1 MSLKNIGLIGLDTSH
16 VIVFTQIL
24 NDAAHE
30 LYIDAPARVTSGYP
44 GGSPDF
50 PLSIDRVEGF
60 TKRLEE
66 TYGVRIAGSPEEV
79 AEHSDALFITS
90 VDGRV
95 HLEQFRA
102 VAPYG
107 KPVFIDKPLAL
118 RGEEAKE
125 IFAIA
130 QQYGIP
136 CMSSSTRRFAR
147 ALVEELGHPEKGP
160 ILGAEVYGII
170 DFMPTQTGWF
180 WYGIHNVEV
189 LYAILGTGCV
199 SVTAYSQGKHEVIVG
214 VWSDGRVG
222 IVRGNPHPNGGNGAL
237 IHRENE
243 TAYVDTAPSGMANYA
258 ELVKQALHM
267 FETGISPVPAEETIE
282 IIHFIEAANESRAT
296 GKPIL
301 LK

>member
-24 NDAAHE
+24 NDAANE
-30 LYIDAPARVTSGYP
+30 LYIDAPARVTTGYP
-44 GGSPDF
+44 GGSADF

-66 TYGVRIAGSPEEV
+66 TYGVKIMGSPEEV
-79 AEHSDALFITS
+79 AEHSDAVFLTS

-102 VAPYG
+102 IAPYG

-118 RGEEAKE
+118 RGDEAKE
-125 IFAIA
+125 IFEIA

-136 CMSSSTRRFAR
+136 CMSSSTRRYAR
-147 ALVEELGHPEKGP
+147 ALVEELANPEKGD

-189 LYAILGTGCV
+189 LYAILGTGCT
-199 SVTAYSQGKHEVIVG
+199 SVTAYAQGNHEVIVG
-214 VWSDGRVG
+214 VWADGRVG
-222 IVRGNPHPNGGNGAL
+222 VVRGNPHPNSGNGAL
-237 IHRENE
+237 IHREKG
-243 TAYVDTAPSGMANYA
+243 TVYVDTAPSGMANYA
-258 ELVKQALHM
+258 ELVKQALEM
-267 FETGISPVPAEETIE
+267 FETGIAPVPAQETIE
-282 IIHFIEAANESRAT
+282 IIRFIEAANESRT
-296 GKPIL
+296 SGKTVTL
-301 LK
+301 